1 MNTVELYIAKA
12 DETLLEAKL
21 MLQNGF
27 YSGTVSRAY
36 YAAFHSIQALLENID
51 ISVKTHQGVLMM
63 FSKHF
68 IKTEIFP
75 KQIVKFL
82 KQNLDKR
89 LLGDYEVGFKATDE
103 DALLAVEHAEK
114 IVITIKIYLNL

>member
-1 MNTVELYIAKA
+1 MNTEELYIAKA
-12 DETLLEAKL
+12 EETLLEAKL
-21 MLQNGF
+21 MQKNGF

-36 YAAFHSIQALLENID
+36 YAGFHSTQAVLENIN

-89 LLGDYEVGFKATDE
+89 LLGDYEVGFKATAE
-103 DALLAVEHAEK
+103 DGELALEHAEK
-114 IVITIKIYLNL
+114 IVITIKKYLKL

>member
-1 MNTVELYIAKA
+1 MKTTELYIAKA
-12 DETLLEAKL
+12 EETFLEAKL
-21 MLQNGF
+21 MLQNGY

-36 YAAFHSIQALLENID
+36 YAAFHSIQAVLESIN

-82 KQNLDKR
+82 KQSLDKR
-89 LLGDYEVGFKATDE
+89 LLGDYEVGFKATND
-103 DALLAVEHAEK
+103 DAILAVEHAEK
-114 IVITIKIYLNL
+114 IIIAIKKHLNS